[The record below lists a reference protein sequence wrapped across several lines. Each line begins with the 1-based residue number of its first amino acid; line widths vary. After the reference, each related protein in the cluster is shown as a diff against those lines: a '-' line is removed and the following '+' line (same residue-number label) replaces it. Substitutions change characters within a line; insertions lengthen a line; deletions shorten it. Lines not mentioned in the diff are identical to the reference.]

1 MAIVSITA
9 GGSITAGDVVTL
21 DSSGLAHKATAL
33 TVSQATAVGVAL
45 DSGGAGNLVRVNA
58 DSVYAQ
64 FSDLTPGE
72 DQFVSVVSGQI
83 ANYPAWISGVVTG
96 GYTGGY
102 MTRVGRAVTTSGL
115 GIEIQPP
122 VFVSA
127 SGL

>member
-1 MAIVSITA
+1 MAIVSFTA

-33 TVSQATAVGVAL
+33 TIDQATAVGVAI
-45 DSGGAGNLVRVNA
+45 DSGITGNLIRVNA

-64 FSDLTPGE
+64 FSGLTPGE
-72 DQFVSVVSGQI
+72 DQFVSVISGQI
-83 ANYPAWISGVVTG
+83 VNYPAWISGVVSG
-96 GYTGGY
+96 GYGYGY
-102 MTRVGRAVTTSGL
+102 MTRIGRAVSTSGL
-115 GIEIQPP
+115 DVEIERP